1 MTSKS
6 TASILSPADID
17 FSALAF
23 GEKKTTPVGASFI
36 SLTNNGGPLFLQ
48 IPKVRCFGLNKPYN
62 AGEEDE
68 KKKKYETT
76 IELKASEDD
85 SKVKECLDGLKAL
98 EKHVKDYAK
107 KNCLDLF
114 KKKKMSDD
122 VVDTI
127 FNDFLKPRKDKE
139 TGEEDTS
146 CIYFK
151 FKYPFVKGSDTNF
164 DVGFFDSK
172 KQEVE
177 LTVSNINDIVLKNAS
192 VKCVVYPN
200 IYISSGKFGITW
212 KVWQMRLWP
221 GEGASNQL
229 NKKVLCMVDSSSDE
243 ESEEEEEAVNNVYN
257 DDDDDDSD

>member
-1 MTSKS
+1 M
-6 TASILSPADID
+6 
-17 FSALAF
+17 
-23 GEKKTTPVGASFI
+23 
-36 SLTNNGGPLFLQ
+36 
-48 IPKVRCFGLNKPYN
+48 
-62 AGEEDE
+62 

-172 KQEVE
+172 KRSR
-177 LTVSNINDIVLKNAS
+177 TYCFK
-192 VKCVVYPN
+192 Y
-200 IYISSGKFGITW
+200 
-212 KVWQMRLWP
+212 
-221 GEGASNQL
+221 
-229 NKKVLCMVDSSSDE
+229 
-243 ESEEEEEAVNNVYN
+243 
-257 DDDDDDSD
+257 

>member
-1 MTSKS
+1 MSS
-6 TASILSPADID
+6 PASIINPSEID
-17 FSALAF
+17 FSKLTF

-36 SLTNNGGPLFLQ
+36 SLTYGGNPLFLQ
-48 IPKVRCFGLNKPYN
+48 LPKPRCFGLNKPYN
-62 AGEEDE
+62 QGDEVDE
-68 KKKKYETT
+68 KKRKYEST
-76 IELKASEDD
+76 IEFKDMENDK
-85 SKVKECLDGLKAL
+85 KVKDCYEGLKEL
-98 EKHVKDYAK
+98 EKHIKEYAK
-107 KNCLDLF
+107 KNCQDLF

-177 LTVSNINDIVLKNAS
+177 LTVSNINDNVVKPSN

-221 GEGASNQL
+221 GEGASAML

-243 ESEEEEEAVNNVYN
+243 EEEDEEEAVNNVYN